1 MAAISYDMQW
11 VDIVNRALTRVGL
24 TQISNLDEGSSGANY
39 GSQLLPQAIETVY
52 SAYHWR
58 DATKYVQL
66 VPLAEKP
73 AYGYLYQYPLPEDF
87 ALIKS
92 VEVSEAYE
100 YMDKKILTNATEV
113 FVSYVALP
121 KLPSDMTPL
130 LSDMVVRQLAYLIS
144 IPMVKNDAIS
154 NRIYSEFQQLH
165 AMAMTREGIAQ
176 HEEGNAIGWYD
187 ESR

>member
-1 MAAISYDMQW
+1 MWKVA
-11 VDIVNRALTRVGL
+11 
-24 TQISNLDEGSSGANY
+24 
-39 GSQLLPQAIETVY
+39 
-52 SAYHWR
+52 
-58 DATKYVQL
+58 
-66 VPLAEKP
+66 
-73 AYGYLYQYPLPEDF
+73 
-87 ALIKS
+87 
-92 VEVSEAYE
+92 EAYE

-176 HEEGNAIGWYD
+176 HEGRQRDRMVRREPLTVLFDIGEEHRGRLLCFTEQFHKRGD
-187 ESR
+187 